1 MQRAWPANGAKIHKP
16 LEVTPWGTKDFYI
29 EDPDGYIVSF
39 GGTAAG

>member
-1 MQRAWPANGAKIHKP
+1 L

-29 EDPDGYIVSF
+29 QDPDGYIVSF